1 MPALLM
7 SLREVP
13 ADEYDDVCALL
24 DRHALEHYRTEP
36 SRWGI
41 SHGALWLVDEA
52 ALPRAKQLLADYQA
66 ERGQRARQDFAD
78 AKARGEVPTLL
89 ESFLQRPVLRLAQ
102 WFGLLAAL
110 ALSLLPFLWL
120 AGLIG

>member
-7 SLREVP
+7 SLRDVP
-13 ADEYDDVCALL
+13 ADEYEEVCELL
-24 DRHALEHYRTEP
+24 DTHALEHYRTEP

-52 ALPRAKQLLADYQA
+52 ALPRAKEILAGYQT
-66 ERGQRARQDFAD
+66 ERGSRAREEFA
-78 AKARGEVPTLL
+78 AARARGEVPTLL
-89 ESFLQRPVLRLAQ
+89 ESFVQRPLLRLAQ

-120 AGLIG
+120 AGMLD